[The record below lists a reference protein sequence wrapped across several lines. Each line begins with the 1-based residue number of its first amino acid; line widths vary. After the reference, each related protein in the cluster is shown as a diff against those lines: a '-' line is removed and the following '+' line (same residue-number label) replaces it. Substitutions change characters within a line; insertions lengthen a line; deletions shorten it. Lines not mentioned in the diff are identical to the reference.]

1 MGTIARVRRTFSL
14 RDLCLWRSP
23 SCGECHRQRPNL
35 LSENV
40 KRSRDQ
46 VPHKF
51 ARRSPTSARDASR
64 QSRVGCRVV
73 SECHRHAI
81 RLRRAGDAYRVDG
94 SLHVDR
100 RAERC
105 SATACA
111 AHVCRRPWRV
121 RQQICPVSFIMSTF
135 ELSNAFSKSLA
146 FSTGIQESSLPH
158 KIWVGVEISS
168 NLLV

>member
-1 MGTIARVRRTFSL
+1 MSRRRARSSSSMSPYVWLVARPGDRLRVTKSTLPTFARRGDLCTVARERRTFSL
-14 RDLCLWRSP
+14 RDLSCALATVWRVHSTILAQR
-23 SCGECHRQRPNL
+23 ECQTF
-35 LSENV
+35 S
-40 KRSRDQ
+40 RSAG
-46 VPHKF
+46 HKSR
-51 ARRSPTSARDASR
+51 RRSPTSARDASR

-111 AHVCRRPWRV
+111 AHVCRRSWRA
-121 RQQICPVSFIMSTF
+121 RQQLWVS
-135 ELSNAFSKSLA
+135 
-146 FSTGIQESSLPH
+146 
-158 KIWVGVEISS
+158 
-168 NLLV
+168 